1 MKYCTKCG
9 SQLSE
14 TDKFCSACGHSVD
27 NSSTN
32 DTIKADLK
40 VELTNATTEKTLKA
54 VSSSISS
61 GTKAVKKGT
70 KASATF
76 LSRLILG
83 ALILGVIA
91 SPFLYTNYQKKEAE
105 ASKRQFDR
113 QVDALSS
120 SLCRQN
126 FEKLVK
132 TETQRCVSSN
142 LQRNNGQMID
152 PWSQTR
158 LDCNLSYTELNKYQ
172 DWYREARTYQGT
184 RC

>member
-40 VELTNATTEKTLKA
+40 VELTNTSTDKAIKA
-54 VSSSISS
+54 VGSSISS
-61 GTKAVKKGT
+61 GKKAVKKGT
-70 KASATF
+70 KATATF
-76 LSRLILG
+76 LFRLITILLVLG
-83 ALILGVIA
+83 LIA
-91 SPFLYTNYQKKEAE
+91 SPFIYTYYQKKEAE
-105 ASKRQFDR
+105 ASQRQFDR

-120 SLCRQN
+120 SLYRQN

-142 LQRNNGQMID
+142 FQRNRGQMSD